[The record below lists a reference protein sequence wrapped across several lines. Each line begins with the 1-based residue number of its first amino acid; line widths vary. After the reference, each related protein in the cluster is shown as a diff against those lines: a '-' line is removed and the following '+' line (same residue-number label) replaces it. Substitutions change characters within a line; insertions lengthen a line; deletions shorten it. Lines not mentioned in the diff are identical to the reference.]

1 MKEVDKPLS
10 ADTIFEEITSK
21 LKAILRQLDVK
32 QVILSNLDREISSL
46 CELTD
51 VKGEID
57 EFEINE
63 SKTILG
69 KIIKYNAS

>member
-10 ADTIFEEITSK
+10 ADTISEEITSK

-32 QVILSNLDREISSL
+32 QVIVSNLDREIFSL
-46 CELTD
+46 CELTV

-57 EFEINE
+57 ESEINE

-69 KIIKYNAS
+69 KIIKYNAN